1 MKAFIERVCI
11 LFQIIVYG
19 IMGYLI
25 FYQSFIIDGVI
36 ITEENGTLYFMWI
49 AGSILVP
56 TGIRWMF
63 TGKFQMLPIT
73 SDD

>member
-11 LFQIIVYG
+11 LFQVIVYG
-19 IMGYLI
+19 LLGYQYLEEGI
-25 FYQSFIIDGVI
+25 YWGGSLDNSDYPLFIGILLFPTIVR
-36 ITEENGTLYFMWI
+36 WI
-49 AGSILVP
+49 L
-56 TGIRWMF
+56 